1 MTRHG
6 LSRLLIGAALVLACM
21 AFTTTGRGASA
32 FSSAVPLTSHHV
44 HFDHH
49 WYVWLPRHPTYEAV
63 EVMSV
68 DAPHNPY
75 KLVWVIF
82 TERDGEKRQHH
93 FIDDRRITEYVDDF
107 HYREIDYRRAGEAG
121 EGQSVYASFADLDG
135 ARVEIAIDAEGMPL
149 GRVGAGLTDQSSHGA
164 ETVVMLFHR
173 ERNVLTE
180 RNRVAIDGR
189 DFTFRAGDDSEGK
202 HRFVAVYSAGIQI
215 VVFPFGQWTFSV
227 DEARLRDDTAGLSF
241 DVEVRTG
248 GVALVA
254 NLPGYRDRITIELDA
269 DGALERYRH
278 DVGSHRMVISLDE
291 PLPLTGSAAEATSRF
306 SILMDPE
313 EPVASGRVVSE
324 PTEAGR
330 RLSWTIDTPSWGLGY
345 PFQSVI
351 EQRSDETMLTVRSA
365 RQSD

>member
-21 AFTTTGRGASA
+21 AFTTTGRGAPA
-32 FSSAVPLTSHHV
+32 FAPSLPLVSYHHY
-44 HFDHH
+44 FDHQ

-63 EVMSV
+63 EVMSI

-75 KLVWVIF
+75 RLFWVIF
-82 TERDGEKRQHH
+82 TEREGEKRQHH
-93 FIDDRRITEYVDDF
+93 FIDDRRITEYVDNF

-135 ARVEIAIDAEGMPL
+135 ARVEIAIDAEGVSPTQA
-149 GRVGAGLTDQSSHGA
+149 GSGLTDQSGHSA
-164 ETVVMLFHR
+164 EKLVMLFHR
-173 ERNVLTE
+173 VSGALTE
-180 RNRVAIDGR
+180 RNSVVIDGR
-189 DFTFRAGDDSEGK
+189 DFSFRAGDDPEGK
-202 HRFVAVYSAGIQI
+202 HPFVAAYSAGIQI
-215 VVFPFGQWTFSV
+215 VVFPFGHWSFTV

-254 NLPGYRDRITIELDA
+254 NLPGYRDRITIELDV

>member
-1 MTRHG
+1 
-6 LSRLLIGAALVLACM
+6 
-21 AFTTTGRGASA
+21 
-32 FSSAVPLTSHHV
+32 
-44 HFDHH
+44 
-49 WYVWLPRHPTYEAV
+49 
-63 EVMSV
+63 
-68 DAPHNPY
+68 
-75 KLVWVIF
+75 
-82 TERDGEKRQHH
+82 
-93 FIDDRRITEYVDDF
+93 
-107 HYREIDYRRAGEAG
+107 
-121 EGQSVYASFADLDG
+121 
-135 ARVEIAIDAEGMPL
+135 
-149 GRVGAGLTDQSSHGA
+149 
-164 ETVVMLFHR
+164 MLFHR

-278 DVGSHRMVISLDE
+278 DVGSHRMAISLDE
-291 PLPLTGSAAEATSRF
+291 ALPLIGPAPQSASRF

-330 RLSWTIDTPSWGLGY
+330 RLSWTINTPSWGLGY

>member
-32 FSSAVPLTSHHV
+32 FAPAVPLTSHHV
-44 HFDHH
+44 HFEHH

-93 FIDDRRITEYVDDF
+93 FIDDRRITEYVDNF

-149 GRVGAGLTDQSSHGA
+149 KWHDDGLTDQSGHSA
-164 ETVVMLFHR
+164 EKLVMLFHR
-173 ERNVLTE
+173 VSGALTE
-180 RNRVAIDGR
+180 RNSVVIDGR
-189 DFTFRAGDDSEGK
+189 DFSFRAGDDPEGK
-202 HRFVAVYSAGIQI
+202 HPFVAAYSAGIQI

-227 DEARLRDDTAGLSF
+227 DEARLKDDTAGLSF
-241 DVEVRTG
+241 DVEERTG

-254 NLPGYRDRITIELDA
+254 DLPGYRDRITIELDA

-278 DVGSHRMVISLDE
+278 DVGSHRMAISLDE
-291 PLPLTGSAAEATSRF
+291 ALPLIGPAPQSASRF
-306 SILMDPE
+306 SILLDPD

>member
-21 AFTTTGRGASA
+21 TFTTTGRDLSASA
-32 FSSAVPLTSHHV
+32 FAPTVPLTSHHV

-82 TERDGEKRQHH
+82 TKRDGEKRQHH

-107 HYREIDYRRAGEAG
+107 HYREIDYRPAGEAG

-180 RNRVAIDGR
+180 RNRVAIDDR

-227 DEARLRDDTAGLSF
+227 DEARLRDDTAGS
-241 DVEVRTG
+241 
-248 GVALVA
+248 
-254 NLPGYRDRITIELDA
+254 P
-269 DGALERYRH
+269 
-278 DVGSHRMVISLDE
+278 S
-291 PLPLTGSAAEATSRF
+291 TSRCAPGV
-306 SILMDPE
+306 SP
-313 EPVASGRVVSE
+313 SSQTCRVIA
-324 PTEAGR
+324 TA
-330 RLSWTIDTPSWGLGY
+330 
-345 PFQSVI
+345 
-351 EQRSDETMLTVRSA
+351 
-365 RQSD
+365 